1 MAHIK
6 FGTDGWR
13 GVIAEDFT
21 FANVQKV
28 ALATGR
34 YFKNHPKI
42 NNGFVIGY
50 DARFLSKEFAHTAA
64 QVIASVGVKV
74 LLSDK
79 ISPTQMVSLGVVK
92 KKAAGGVVITASH
105 NPAKYNGFKIKG
117 DFGGPADPELVAE
130 VEKELAPLQN
140 AAALPIDVKPFDELV
155 KNKLIQFIDLTKIYV
170 NDVGAKIEFDLI
182 KATRVKIIHDAMHG
196 AGMGIPEL
204 FLPKIG
210 TIRSDY
216 NPSFGTTN
224 PEPLPQNTEELS
236 VEVRSG
242 KYHIGFAT
250 DGDADRVGAVDEKGN
265 FVDSHRI
272 FAILLKYL
280 VERKHFK
287 GEVAKSLSVTSL
299 IDKMC
304 AKYGLKLN
312 VTPVGFKY
320 LCKLMVEKDIIIAG
334 EESGGIAVKGHLPER
349 DGIFIGFL
357 LAEVMA
363 VRRKKLSELV
373 KELFSEFGEHHFG
386 RIDKHL
392 TQDEKE
398 KVMKFFASNP
408 AKVGSFKIERIDTT
422 DGVKLYTKDGWML
435 IRASGTEP
443 IIRFYAEADSPKKVQ
458 AMLKAATSTHL

>member
-1 MAHIK
+1 MASIK

-21 FANVQKV
+21 FANVHKV
-28 ALATGR
+28 AFATGR
-34 YFKNHPKI
+34 YFEKHKLVKN
-42 NNGFVIGY
+42 GVVIGY
-50 DARFLSKEFAHTAA
+50 DARFLSKEFAHESAR
-64 QVIASVGVKV
+64 VIASIGVKV
-74 LLSDK
+74 LLSEK
-79 ISPTQMVSLGVVK
+79 ISPTQLVSLGVVK

-117 DFGGPADPELVAE
+117 DFGGPAHPEMIAE
-130 VEKELAPLQN
+130 VEKELEPLQN
-140 AAALPIDVKPFDELV
+140 VASLPVEIKPFDDLV
-155 KNKLIQFIDLTKIYV
+155 KQKMIQFVDLTRIYV
-170 NDVGAKIEFDLI
+170 NDLQTKVEFDLI
-182 KATRVKIIHDAMHG
+182 KATRIKIIHDAMHG

-210 TIRSDY
+210 TIRSEY

-224 PEPLPQNTEELS
+224 PEPLPQNVEELS

-242 KYHIGFAT
+242 KYHMGFAT
-250 DGDADRVGAVDEKGN
+250 DGDADRIGAVDEKGN

-280 VERKHFK
+280 IERKHMR
-287 GEVAKSLSVTSL
+287 GAVAKSLSVSD
-299 IDKMC
+299 IIAKMC
-304 AKYGLKLN
+304 DHYN
-312 VTPVGFKY
+312 VRLLETPVGFKH
-320 LCKLMVEKDIIIAG
+320 LCKLMTERDIIIAG

-349 DGIFIGFL
+349 DGIFVGFL

-373 KELFSEFGEHHFG
+373 NELFDEFGEHHFG

-392 TQDEKE
+392 TAAQKE
-398 KVMKFFASNP
+398 KVMKFFTSKP
-408 AKVGSFKIERIDTT
+408 KRVGSFEVIKIDTT
-422 DGVKLYTKDGWML
+422 DGVKLFTKNGWML

-443 IIRFYAEADSPKKVQ
+443 LIRFYAEADSPRKVQ
-458 AMLKAATSTHL
+458 QMLKAATSVA

>member
-21 FANVQKV
+21 FANAQKV
-28 ALATGR
+28 ALATGL

-50 DARFLSKEFAHTAA
+50 DARFLSKEFAHAAA

-74 LLSDK
+74 LLSEK

-117 DFGGPADPELVAE
+117 DFGGPAHPELVAE
-130 VEKELAPLQN
+130 VEKELAPLQDVTT
-140 AAALPIDVKPFDELV
+140 LPIEIKPFDELV
-155 KNKLIQFIDLTKIYV
+155 KSKLIQFIDLTKIYV
-170 NDVGAKIEFDLI
+170 NDIQTKIEFDLI

-204 FLPKIG
+204 LLPKIG

-250 DGDADRVGAVDEKGN
+250 DGDADRVGAMDEKGN

-280 VERKHFK
+280 IERKHFK
-287 GEVAKSLSVTSL
+287 GEVVKSLSVTGL

-304 AKYGLKLN
+304 AKYGLKLHE
-312 VTPVGFKY
+312 TPVGFKH
-320 LCKLMVEKDIIIAG
+320 LCKLMIEKDIIIAG
-334 EESGGIAVKGHLPER
+334 EESGGIAIKGHLPER

-398 KVMKFFASNP
+398 RVMKFFTSNP
-408 AKVGSFKIERIDTT
+408 AKVGSFKVERIDTT
-422 DGVKLYTKDGWML
+422 DGVKLYAKDGWML

-458 AMLKAATSTHL
+458 AMLKEATKDR

>member
-13 GVIAEDFT
+13 GVIADDFT

-34 YFKNHPKI
+34 YFKKHPKVK
-42 NNGFVIGY
+42 NGFVIGY
-50 DARFLSKEFAHTAA
+50 DARFLSKEFAHAAA

-74 LLSDK
+74 LLADK

-117 DFGGPADPELVAE
+117 DFGGPADPELVAD

-140 AAALPIDVKPFDELV
+140 VTTLPISIIPFDELV
-155 KNKLIQFIDLTKIYV
+155 KKKTIQFIDLTKIYV
-170 NDVGAKIEFDLI
+170 DDVSTKIEFDLI
-182 KATRVKIIHDAMHG
+182 KATRVKIIHDAMYG

-236 VEVRSG
+236 VEVHSG
-242 KYHIGFAT
+242 KYHMGFAT
-250 DGDADRVGAVDEKGN
+250 DGDADRIGAIDEKGN
-265 FVDSHRI
+265 FVDSHRM
-272 FAILLKYL
+272 FGILLKYL

-287 GEVAKSLSVTSL
+287 GAVAKSLSVTEL
-299 IDKMC
+299 IPKMC
-304 AKYGLKLN
+304 AKYGLKMYE
-312 VTPVGFKY
+312 TPVGFKY
-320 LCKLMVEKDIIIAG
+320 LCKLMTDEDIIIAG
-334 EESGGIAVKGHLPER
+334 EESGGLAIKGHIPER

-373 KELFSEFGEHHFG
+373 KELFDEFGEFHFG

-392 TQDEKE
+392 TPAQKE
-398 KVMKFFASNP
+398 KVMKFFMSKP
-408 AKVGSFKIERIDTT
+408 KKVGPFAVERFDMR
-422 DGVKLYTKDGWML
+422 DGVKLYIKNGWML

-443 IIRFYAEADSPKKVQ
+443 LIRFYAEADSPKKVQ
-458 AMLKAATSTHL
+458 HMLKAATQL

>member
-21 FANVQKV
+21 FAGVQKV
-28 ALATGR
+28 ALATAR
-34 YFKNHPKI
+34 YFAKHKLAKN
-42 NNGFVIGY
+42 GVVIGY
-50 DARFLSKEFAHTAA
+50 DARFLSKEFAQCAA
-64 QVIASVGVKV
+64 QVIASAGVKV
-74 LLSDK
+74 LLSEK

-117 DFGGPADPELVAE
+117 DFGGPAHPEMIAE
-130 VEKELAPLQN
+130 VEKELAPLQDVTE
-140 AAALPIDVKPFDELV
+140 LPVTLVPFEELLKTKKV
-155 KNKLIQFIDLTKIYV
+155 VYIDLTKIYV
-170 NDVGAKIEFDLI
+170 ADLQTKIEFDLI
-182 KATRVKIIHDAMHG
+182 KSVKLKIMHDAMHG

-204 FLPKIG
+204 LLPKIG

-236 VEVRSG
+236 MEVRAG
-242 KYHIGFAT
+242 KYHFGFAT
-250 DGDADRVGAVDEKGN
+250 DGDADRIGAVDEKGN

-280 VERKHFK
+280 IERKHLR
-287 GEVAKSLSVTSL
+287 GAVAKSLSVTDL
-299 IDKMC
+299 IVKMC
-304 AKYGLKLN
+304 EQFN
-312 VTPVGFKY
+312 VRLYETPVGFKY
-320 LCKLMVEKDIIIAG
+320 LCRLMTEKDIIIAG

-363 VRRKKLSELV
+363 VRRMKLSALV
-373 KELFSEFGEHHFG
+373 QELFDEFGEHHFG
-386 RIDKHL
+386 RIDAHL
-392 TQDEKE
+392 TNEQKE
-398 KVMKFFASNP
+398 KVMRHFQSKP
-408 AKVGSFKIERIDTT
+408 KKIGPFDAVKYDMT
-422 DGVKLYTKDGWML
+422 DGIKIVTKDGWIL
-435 IRASGTEP
+435 VRASGTEP
-443 IIRFYAEADSPKKVQ
+443 IIRFYAESSSPKKVQ
-458 AMLKAATSTHL
+458 QMLRTVTTVR

>member
-1 MAHIK
+1 MASIK

-34 YFKNHPKI
+34 YFANHKLVKN
-42 NNGFVIGY
+42 GVVIGY
-50 DARFLSKEFAHTAA
+50 DARFLSKEFAHASA
-64 QVIASVGVKV
+64 QVIASIGVKV
-74 LLSDK
+74 LLSEK
-79 ISPTQMVSLGVVK
+79 ISPTQLVSLGVVK
-92 KKAAGGVVITASH
+92 KKAAGGIVITASH

-117 DFGGPADPELVAE
+117 DFGGPAHPEMIAE
-130 VEKELAPLQN
+130 VEKELEPLQDVSV
-140 AAALPIDVKPFDELV
+140 LPVEILPFDDLV
-155 KNKLIQFIDLTKIYV
+155 KRKMIQFVDLTKIYV
-170 NDVGAKIEFDLI
+170 ADLKTKIEFDLI
-182 KATRVKIIHDAMHG
+182 KATRIKIMHDAMHG

-224 PEPLPQNTEELS
+224 PEPLPQNVEELS

-242 KYHIGFAT
+242 KYHMGFAT
-250 DGDADRVGAVDEKGN
+250 DGDADRIGAVDEKGN

-280 VERKHFK
+280 IERKHMR
-287 GEVAKSLSVTSL
+287 GAVAKSLSVSEL
-299 IDKMC
+299 IVKMC
-304 AKYGLKLN
+304 DHYN
-312 VTPVGFKY
+312 VRLLETPVGFKH
-320 LCKLMVEKDIIIAG
+320 LCKLMTERDIIIAG

-349 DGIFIGFL
+349 DGIFVGFL

-373 KELFSEFGEHHFG
+373 NELFNEFGEHHFG

-392 TQDEKE
+392 TAEQKE
-398 KVMKFFASNP
+398 KVMKFFIGKP
-408 AKVGSFKIERIDTT
+408 KKVGPFQVTKTDMT
-422 DGVKLYTKDGWML
+422 DGVKLFTKNGWML

-443 IIRFYAEADSPKKVQ
+443 LIRFYAEADSPRKVQ
-458 AMLKAATSTHL
+458 QMLKAAISV

>member
-1 MAHIK
+1 MAKIK

-34 YFKNHPKI
+34 YFSKHKRAAA
-42 NNGFVIGY
+42 GVVIGY
-50 DARFLSKEFAHTAA
+50 DARFLSKEFAHASA
-64 QVIASVGVKV
+64 QVIASLGVKV
-74 LLSDK
+74 LLADK
-79 ISPTQMVSLGVVK
+79 ISPTQTVSLGVVK
-92 KKAAGGVVITASH
+92 KKAAGGIVITASH

-117 DFGGPADPELVAE
+117 DFGGPAHPELVDD
-130 VEKELAPLQN
+130 VEQELAPLQDVTS
-140 AAALPIDVKPFDELV
+140 LPIELKPFDELL
-155 KNKLIQFIDLTKIYV
+155 KNKKIQFIDLTKLYV
-170 NDVGAKIEFDLI
+170 DDLKNKIEFDLI
-182 KATRVKIIHDAMHG
+182 KATRIKIMHDAMHG

-224 PEPLPQNTEELS
+224 PEPLAQNLEELS
-236 VEVRSG
+236 MEVRSG
-242 KYHIGFAT
+242 KYHMGFAT

-287 GEVAKSLSVTSL
+287 GEVAKSLSVTEL
-299 IDKMC
+299 IPKMC
-304 AKYGLKLN
+304 KAYGLKLHE
-312 VTPVGFKY
+312 TAVGFKY
-320 LCKLMVEKDIIIAG
+320 LCKLMTERDIIIAG
-334 EESGGIAVKGHLPER
+334 EESGGLAIKGHLPER
-349 DGIFIGFL
+349 DGIFIGFM

-373 KELFSEFGEHHFG
+373 KEIFNEFGEVHFG
-386 RIDKHL
+386 RNDKHL
-392 TQDEKE
+392 SQQEKE
-398 KVMKFFASNP
+398 RVMKFYLNKPKKFGTFA
-408 AKVGSFKIERIDTT
+408 IERFDMT
-422 DGVKLYTKDGWML
+422 DGVKAFTKDGWIL
-435 IRASGTEP
+435 VRASGTEP
-443 IIRFYAEADSPKKVQ
+443 LIRFYAEANTPKKVEQ
-458 AMLKAATSTHL
+458 MLKAAIVAK

>member
-28 ALATGR
+28 VLATGR
-34 YFKNHPKI
+34 YFAKHPKVK
-42 NNGFVIGY
+42 NGIVIGY
-50 DARFLSKEFAHTAA
+50 DARFLSKEFAHASA
-64 QVIASVGVKV
+64 QVIASLGVKV
-74 LLSDK
+74 FLADK
-79 ISPTQMVSLGVVK
+79 ISATQMVSLGVVK

-117 DFGGPADPELVAE
+117 DFGGPAHTEMIE
-130 VEKELAPLQN
+130 RVEKELEPLQD
-140 AAALPIDVKPFDELV
+140 ATTLPLELTSFDDLV
-155 KNKLIQFIDLTKIYV
+155 KKKLIQFIDLTRIYV
-170 NDVGAKIEFDLI
+170 DDLKTKIAFDLI
-182 KATRVKIIHDAMHG
+182 KATRIKIIHDAMHG

-204 FLPKIG
+204 LLPKIG

-216 NPSFGTTN
+216 NPSFGSTN
-224 PEPLPQNTEELS
+224 PEPLPQNVEELS
-236 VEVRSG
+236 MEVRAG

-250 DGDADRVGAVDEKGN
+250 DGDADRIGAVDEKGN

-272 FAILLKYL
+272 FAVLLKYL
-280 VERKHFK
+280 VERKHFR
-287 GEVAKSLSVTSL
+287 GAVAKSLSVSA
-299 IDKMC
+299 IISKMC
-304 AKYGLKLN
+304 DKYNIRLHE
-312 VTPVGFKY
+312 TPVGFKY
-320 LCKLMVEKDIIIAG
+320 LCRLMTENDIIIAG

-373 KELFSEFGEHHFG
+373 KELFDEFGEHHFG
-386 RIDKHL
+386 RIDAHL
-392 TQDEKE
+392 TPAQKE
-398 KVMKFFASNP
+398 KVMKFYLSKP
-408 AKVGSFKIERIDTT
+408 KTVGSFKVERIDTT
-422 DGVKLYTKDGWML
+422 DGVKLYMKDGWML

-443 IIRFYAEADSPKKVQ
+443 LIRFYAEADSPKKVQ
-458 AMLKAATSTHL
+458 VMLKAATKV

>member
-28 ALATGR
+28 ALATGL
-34 YFKNHPKI
+34 YFKNHPKVK
-42 NNGFVIGY
+42 NGVVIGY
-50 DARFLSKEFAHTAA
+50 DARFLSKEFAHASA
-64 QVIASVGVKV
+64 QVIASAGVKV
-74 LLSDK
+74 LLSEK

-92 KKAAGGVVITASH
+92 KKAVGGVVITASH

-117 DFGGPADPELVAE
+117 DFGGPAHPEMIVE
-130 VEKELAPLQN
+130 VEKELAPLQDVTT
-140 AAALPIDVKPFDELV
+140 LPIEVKPFDELV
-155 KNKLIQFIDLTKIYV
+155 KSKQIQFIDLTKIYV
-170 NDVGAKIEFDLI
+170 DDLQTKIEFDLI
-182 KATRVKIIHDAMHG
+182 KTVRVKILHDAMHG

-204 FLPKIG
+204 LLPKIG

-224 PEPLPQNTEELS
+224 PEPLPQNVEELS

-242 KYHIGFAT
+242 KYHMGFAT
-250 DGDADRVGAVDEKGN
+250 DGDADRIGAVDEKGN

-280 VERKHFK
+280 VERKHVR
-287 GEVAKSLSVTSL
+287 GAVAKSLSVSEL
-299 IDKMC
+299 IPKMC
-304 AKYGLKLN
+304 EKYNIRLYE
-312 VTPVGFKY
+312 TAVGFKH
-320 LCKLMVEKDIIIAG
+320 LCKLMTEKDIIIAG

-373 KELFSEFGEHHFG
+373 KELFDEFGEHHFG

-392 TQDEKE
+392 TQSEKE
-398 KVMKFFASNP
+398 KVMKFFNSKP
-408 AKVGSFKIERIDTT
+408 KKVGSFEITKIDTT
-422 DGVKLYTKDGWML
+422 DGVKLYTKNGWML

-443 IIRFYAEADSPKKVQ
+443 LIRFYAEADSPKRVQ
-458 AMLKAATSTHL
+458 QMLKTATTI

>member
-1 MAHIK
+1 MPSIK

-28 ALATGR
+28 ALAAGR
-34 YFKNHPKI
+34 YFEKHKLVKN
-42 NNGFVIGY
+42 GVVIGY
-50 DARFLSKEFAHTAA
+50 DARFLSMEFAHASA
-64 QVIASVGVKV
+64 QVIASIGVKV
-74 LLSDK
+74 FLSEK
-79 ISPTQMVSLGVVK
+79 ISPTQLVSLGVVK
-92 KKAAGGVVITASH
+92 KKAAGGIVITASH

-117 DFGGPADPELVAE
+117 DFGGPAHPEMIAE
-130 VEKELAPLQN
+130 VEKELEPLQN
-140 AAALPIDVKPFDELV
+140 ESLLPVEIKPFDDLV
-155 KNKLIQFIDLTKIYV
+155 KQKLIQFIDLTRIYV
-170 NDVGAKIEFDLI
+170 IDLQTKIEFDLI
-182 KATRVKIIHDAMHG
+182 KATRIKIIHDAMHG

-224 PEPLPQNTEELS
+224 PEPLPQNVEELS

-242 KYHIGFAT
+242 KYHMGFAT
-250 DGDADRVGAVDEKGN
+250 DGDADRIGAVDEKGN

-280 VERKHFK
+280 IERKHMR
-287 GEVAKSLSVTSL
+287 GAVAKSLSVSD
-299 IDKMC
+299 IINKMC
-304 AKYGLKLN
+304 DHYN
-312 VTPVGFKY
+312 VRLLETPVGFKH
-320 LCKLMVEKDIIIAG
+320 LCKLMTERDIIIAG

-349 DGIFIGFL
+349 DGIYVGFL

-373 KELFSEFGEHHFG
+373 TELFDEFGEHHFG

-392 TQDEKE
+392 TAAQKE
-398 KVMKFFASNP
+398 KVMKFFTSKP
-408 AKVGSFKIERIDTT
+408 KRVGSFEVIKIDTT
-422 DGVKLYTKDGWML
+422 DGVKLFTKNGWML

-443 IIRFYAEADSPKKVQ
+443 LIRFYAEADSPRKVQ
-458 AMLKAATSTHL
+458 QMLKAATSVA

>member
-1 MAHIK
+1 MAKIK

-28 ALATGR
+28 ALATAR
-34 YFKNHPKI
+34 YFSHHKNAK
-42 NNGFVIGY
+42 NGVVIGY
-50 DARFLSKEFAHTAA
+50 DARFLSKEFAHTSA
-64 QVIASVGVKV
+64 QVIASAGVKV
-74 LLSDK
+74 LLADK

-117 DFGGPADPELVAE
+117 DFGGPAHPELIAE
-130 VEKELAPLQN
+130 VEKELEPLQN
-140 AAALPIDVKPFDELV
+140 AAALPVQILPFDQLI
-155 KNKLIQFIDLTKIYV
+155 KAKRIQFIDLTKIYV
-170 NDVGAKIEFDLI
+170 EDIQTKIEFDLI
-182 KATRVKIIHDAMHG
+182 KATRIKIMHDAMHG

-204 FLPKIG
+204 LLPKIG

-224 PEPLPQNTEELS
+224 PEPMASNVEELAM
-236 VEVRSG
+236 EVRSG

-287 GEVAKSLSVTSL
+287 GDVAKSLSVTEL
-299 IDKMC
+299 IPKMC
-304 AKYGLKLN
+304 AAYGIKLHE
-312 VTPVGFKY
+312 TPVGFKY
-320 LCKLMVEKDIIIAG
+320 LCKLMTEKDIIISG
-334 EESGGIAVKGHLPER
+334 EESGGLAIKGHLPER

-373 KELFSEFGEHHFG
+373 KELFNEFGEYHFG
-386 RIDKHL
+386 RNDKHL
-392 TQDEKE
+392 TRAEKE
-398 KVMKFFASNP
+398 RVMKFYLSKP
-408 AKVGSFKIERIDTT
+408 KKVGTFKTERFDMT
-422 DGVKLYTKDGWML
+422 DGVKVYMKDGWIL
-435 IRASGTEP
+435 VRASGTEP

-458 AMLKAATSTHL
+458 QMLKAAVKAK

>member
-13 GVIAEDFT
+13 GVIADDFT

-28 ALATGR
+28 ALATGL
-34 YFKNHPKI
+34 YFKRHPKVK
-42 NNGFVIGY
+42 NGIVIGY
-50 DARFLSKEFAHTAA
+50 DARFLSKEFAHASA

-74 LLSDK
+74 LLSEK
-79 ISPTQMVSLGVVK
+79 ISPTQTVSLGVVK

-117 DFGGPADPELVAE
+117 DFGGPAHPEMIAE
-130 VEKELAPLQN
+130 VEKELAPLQDVEL
-140 AAALPIDVKPFDELV
+140 LPVTIKPFDELV
-155 KNKLIQFIDLTKIYV
+155 KSKLIQFVDLTKIYV
-170 NDVGAKIEFDLI
+170 DDLQSKIEFDLI
-182 KATRVKIIHDAMHG
+182 KTVRVKIMHDAMHG

-204 FLPKIG
+204 LLPKIG

-216 NPSFGTTN
+216 NPSFGSTN
-224 PEPLPQNTEELS
+224 PEPLPQNVEELAF
-236 VEVRSG
+236 EVRSG
-242 KYHIGFAT
+242 KYHMGFAT

-280 VERKHFK
+280 VERKHVR
-287 GEVAKSLSVTSL
+287 GAVAKSLSVSEL
-299 IDKMC
+299 IPKMC
-304 AKYGLKLN
+304 DKYNIRLYE
-312 VTPVGFKY
+312 TPVGFKY
-320 LCKLMVEKDIIIAG
+320 LCKLMTEKEIIIAG

-349 DGIFIGFL
+349 DGIYIGFL

-373 KELFSEFGEHHFG
+373 KELFDEFGEHHFG
-386 RIDKHL
+386 RIDQHL
-392 TQDEKE
+392 SQSEKE
-398 KVMKFFASNP
+398 KVMKFFTSKP
-408 AKVGSFKIERIDTT
+408 KKVGSFEITKYDMT
-422 DGVKLYTKDGWML
+422 DGVKLYTKNGWML

-443 IIRFYAEADSPKKVQ
+443 LIRFYAEADSPKKVQ
-458 AMLKAATSTHL
+458 QMLKAATKI

>member
-1 MAHIK
+1 MAQIK

-28 ALATGR
+28 ALATGL
-34 YFKNHPKI
+34 YFKNHPKAK
-42 NNGFVIGY
+42 NGVVIGY
-50 DARFLSKEFAHTAA
+50 DARFLSKEFAQASA
-64 QVIASVGVKV
+64 QVIASAGVKV
-74 LLSDK
+74 LLSEK
-79 ISPTQMVSLGVVK
+79 IAATQMVSLGVVK

-117 DFGGPADPELVAE
+117 DFGGPAHPEMVAE
-130 VEKELAPLQN
+130 VEKELAPLQDVTT
-140 AAALPIDVKPFDELV
+140 LPIELTPFDELV
-155 KNKLIQFIDLTKIYV
+155 KNKQIQFIDLTKIYV
-170 NDVGAKIEFDLI
+170 EDLKTKIEFDLI
-182 KATRVKIIHDAMHG
+182 KATRIKIIHDAMHG

-224 PEPLPQNTEELS
+224 PEPLPQNVEELS

-242 KYHIGFAT
+242 KYHMGFAT
-250 DGDADRVGAVDEKGN
+250 DGDADRIGAVDEKGN

-280 VERKHFK
+280 VERKHFR
-287 GEVAKSLSVTSL
+287 GAVAKSLSVSD
-299 IDKMC
+299 IIAKMC
-304 AKYGLKLN
+304 DKYNIRLHE
-312 VTPVGFKY
+312 TPVGFKH
-320 LCKLMVEKDIIIAG
+320 LCKLMTERDIIIAG

-363 VRRKKLSELV
+363 VRRKKLSELI
-373 KELFSEFGEHHFG
+373 KELFDEFGEHHFG

-392 TQDEKE
+392 TQSEKD
-398 KVMKFFASNP
+398 KVMKFFNSKP
-408 AKVGSFKIERIDTT
+408 KKVGSFEVTKIDTT
-422 DGVKLYTKDGWML
+422 DGVKLFIKNGWML

-443 IIRFYAEADSPKKVQ
+443 LIRFYAEADSPKKVQ
-458 AMLKAATSTHL
+458 QMLKAATKV

>member
-1 MAHIK
+1 MTMASIK

-34 YFKNHPKI
+34 YFASHKLVKN
-42 NNGFVIGY
+42 GVVIGY

-64 QVIASVGVKV
+64 QVIASIGVKV
-74 LLSDK
+74 LLSEQ
-79 ISPTQMVSLGVVK
+79 ISPTQVVSLGVVK

-117 DFGGPADPELVAE
+117 DFGGPAHPEMIAV
-130 VEKELAPLQN
+130 VEKELEPLQDV
-140 AAALPIDVKPFDELV
+140 AVLPVEILPFDDLV
-155 KNKLIQFIDLTKIYV
+155 KRKMIQFVDLTKIYV
-170 NDVGAKIEFDLI
+170 ADLKTKIEFDLI
-182 KATRVKIIHDAMHG
+182 KATRIKIMHDAMHG

-224 PEPLPQNTEELS
+224 PEPLPQNVEELS

-242 KYHIGFAT
+242 KYHMGFAT
-250 DGDADRVGAVDEKGN
+250 DGDADRIGAVDEKGN

-280 VERKHFK
+280 IERKHMR
-287 GEVAKSLSVTSL
+287 GAVAKSLSVSDL
-299 IDKMC
+299 IVKMC
-304 AKYGLKLN
+304 DHYN
-312 VTPVGFKY
+312 VRLLETPVGFKH
-320 LCKLMVEKDIIIAG
+320 LCKLMTERDIIIAG

-349 DGIFIGFL
+349 DGIFVGFL

-373 KELFSEFGEHHFG
+373 NELFNEFGEHHFG

-392 TQDEKE
+392 TAEQKE
-398 KVMKFFASNP
+398 KVMKFFTGKP
-408 AKVGSFKIERIDTT
+408 KKVGPFQVTKTDMT
-422 DGVKLYTKDGWML
+422 DGVKLYTKNGWML

-443 IIRFYAEADSPKKVQ
+443 LIRFYAEADSPRKVQ
-458 AMLKAATSTHL
+458 QMLKAATSV

>member
-13 GVIAEDFT
+13 GVIADDFT

-34 YFKNHPKI
+34 YFKKHPKI
-42 NNGFVIGY
+42 KNGFVIGY
-50 DARFLSKEFAHTAA
+50 DARFLSKEFAHASA

-74 LLSDK
+74 LLADK

-117 DFGGPADPELVAE
+117 DFGGPAHPELVAA
-130 VEKELAPLQN
+130 VEKELAPLQHVT
-140 AAALPIDVKPFDELV
+140 ALPVKLKSFDELV
-155 KNKLIQFIDLTKIYV
+155 KSKMIQFIDLTKIYV
-170 NDVGAKIEFDLI
+170 DDVSKKIEFDLI
-182 KATRVKIIHDAMHG
+182 KATRIKIIHDAMHG

-216 NPSFGTTN
+216 NPSFGSTN

-236 VEVRSG
+236 MEVRSG
-242 KYHIGFAT
+242 KYHMGFAT
-250 DGDADRVGAVDEKGN
+250 DGDADRVGAMDEKGN

-272 FAILLKYL
+272 FAVLLKYL
-280 VERKHFK
+280 VERKHYK
-287 GEVAKSLSVTSL
+287 GAVAKSLSVTEL
-299 IDKMC
+299 IPKMC
-304 AKYGLKLN
+304 AKYGLELLE
-312 VTPVGFKY
+312 TPVGFKY
-320 LCKLMVEKDIIIAG
+320 LCKLMTERDIIIAG
-334 EESGGIAVKGHLPER
+334 EESGGIAIKGHLPER

-363 VRRKKLSELV
+363 VRRKKLSELIQ
-373 KELFSEFGEHHFG
+373 ELFDEYGEFHFG

-392 TQDEKE
+392 THAQKE
-398 KVMKFFASNP
+398 KVMTFFTSKP
-408 AKVGSFKIERIDTT
+408 KKVGSFEIERYDMT
-422 DGVKLYTKDGWML
+422 DGVKLYAKDGWML

-443 IIRFYAEADSPKKVQ
+443 LIRFYAEASSPKKVQ
-458 AMLKAATSTHL
+458 AMLKAATTV